1 MYFQSYLQCFSITV
15 LACDA
20 VPMWLNVIP
29 DTTERRF
36 MTTIEYTC
44 AEGYH
49 FTRNAGNTT
58 RISTCN
64 AKAHWE
70 PPIANCSGKL

>member
-1 MYFQSYLQCFSITV
+1 MYFQPYLQHSSITV
-15 LACDA
+15 LECDA
-20 VPMWLNVIP
+20 IPMWLNVIP
-29 DTTERRF
+29 DTVERRF

-49 FTRNAGNTT
+49 FTHSTENTT
-58 RISTCN
+58 LVSTCN